1 MHCVSR
7 FIGSAFLLGSL
18 LGACSTAQPPRVHQ
32 FEAFKAETPFE
43 YWSSRDPVAACE
55 IGKRAL
61 LSQGYQV
68 DDTKPLNIHGEKYF
82 QPKPDRATK
91 LVINLVC
98 LPSNLG
104 AVVYA
109 NALETHFVL
118 KSQGS
123 SAGVS
128 VAGLGSI
135 SLPWAMDK
143 DILVKVGEET
153 VTTPAFYNRLFEL
166 IKLLDG

>member
-1 MHCVSR
+1 M
-7 FIGSAFLLGSL
+7 AE
-18 LGACSTAQPPRVHQ
+18 PPRVHH
-32 FEAFKAETPFE
+32 FESFKAETPFE
-43 YWSSRDPVAACE
+43 YWSSRDPMAACE
-55 IGKRAL
+55 VGRRAL

-68 DDTKPLNIHGEKYF
+68 DDTKPLNIRGEKFF
-82 QPKPDRATK
+82 QPQSDRATK
-91 LVINLVC
+91 LAINLVC

-128 VAGLGSI
+128 VSGLGSI
-135 SLPWAMDK
+135 SLPWAADK

-153 VTTPAFYNRLFEL
+153 VTTPEFYRRLFEL